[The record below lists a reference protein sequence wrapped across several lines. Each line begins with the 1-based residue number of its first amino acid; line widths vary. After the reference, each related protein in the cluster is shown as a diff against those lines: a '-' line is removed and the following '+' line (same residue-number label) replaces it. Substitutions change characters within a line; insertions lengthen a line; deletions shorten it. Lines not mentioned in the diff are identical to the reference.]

1 MVTEEVSRF
10 IERFAG
16 VLIDGGVPRMPARV
30 FGALLCSD
38 SGRMTAAELAD
49 ALQVSPAAVSG
60 AVRYLV
66 QTGLIERVREP
77 GSRRDV
83 YSLGSDPWYEALYRR
98 EPLIGRWERALADG
112 VAAVGADTP
121 AGHRLQD
128 SAAFF
133 TFLADELPALL
144 ARWRAFSSVSHVAT
158 SPEVGQRSLGG
169 SDD

>member
-1 MVTEEVSRF
+1 VTEDVSRF

-30 FGALLCSD
+30 FGALLCAD
-38 SGRMTAAELAD
+38 SGRMTAAELAET
-49 ALQVSPAAVSG
+49 LRVSPAAVSG

-66 QTGLIERVREP
+66 QVGLIERVREP

-98 EPLIGRWERALADG
+98 EPVIGRWERARPDG
-112 VAAVGADTP
+112 VAAVGPDSP
-121 AGHRLQD
+121 AGHRLQE

-133 TFLADELPALL
+133 AFLADELPGLL
-144 ARWRAFSSVSHVAT
+144 ARWREFSSRSHLA
-158 SPEVGQRSLGG
+158 P
-169 SDD
+169 